1 VALKKSTVPQIL
13 IVDNDP
19 DVLSLFGGYL
29 RANGLYT
36 VLTGTGRACLDEVKK
51 FKKRFDIIILDTDLY
66 DQKGVEVAKR
76 ILELNPDQKIIMTTT
91 SSTDKLKRELTSV
104 DISLENILLKP
115 FRLFQLLS
123 TVKYAISRINN
134 IGLKDHVLASYQS
147 STDEIQDAVQFLK
160 TGIKYNECVMIV
172 TRRDSGLDEISEAFT
187 VNGIDAGKLLSNN
200 SLLLVDN
207 KEWYIPDDKVDKHRI
222 IDQWNDLVNR
232 SLVSGKKGL
241 RAFCMMDTF
250 FEHNFVEELV
260 DYEHELPPRFDNPFL
275 AICAYKQS
283 DLDKLSNSQR
293 ARMVECHNPVW
304 IQN

>member
-1 VALKKSTVPQIL
+1 M
-13 IVDNDP
+13 DNDP
-19 DVLSLFGGYL
+19 DVLSLFGAYL

-36 VLTGTGRACLDEVKK
+36 VLTSTGSACLDEFKK

-66 DQKGVEVAKR
+66 DQKGVEVAKE

-91 SSTDKLKRELTSV
+91 SNTDKLKRELTSG

-123 TVKYAISRINN
+123 TVKHAISRINN
-134 IGLKDHVLASYQS
+134 IGLKDHVLASYKS
-147 STDEIQDAVQFLK
+147 STDEIQDVVQFLK
-160 TGIKYNECVMIV
+160 NGIKNNECVMIV
-172 TRRDSGLDEISEAFT
+172 ARRDSGTDEISEAFT
-187 VNGIDAGKLLSNN
+187 ANGIDAGKLMSNS

-207 KEWYIPDDKVDKHRI
+207 KEWYIPDEKVDKHRI

>member
-1 VALKKSTVPQIL
+1 
-13 IVDNDP
+13 VDNDP
-19 DVLSLFGGYL
+19 DVLNLFGGYL

-36 VLTGTGRACLDEVKK
+36 VLTGTGRTCLDEVKK
-51 FKKRFDIIILDTDLY
+51 FKRRFDVIILDTDLY
-66 DQKGVEVAKR
+66 DMKGVEVAKK
-76 ILELNPDQKIIMTTT
+76 IIELNPDQKIIMTTT
-91 SSTDKLKRELTSV
+91 SSTCMVERELTCV
-104 DISLENILLKP
+104 DIGLENILLKP
-115 FRLFQLLS
+115 FRLFQLIS
-123 TVKYAISRINN
+123 TIWHAISRINN

-147 STDEIQDAVQFLK
+147 SIDEIQDAVQFLK
-160 TGIKYNECVMIV
+160 SGIKNNECVMIV
-172 TRRDSGLDEISEAFT
+172 ARRDLDLAEIQKAFT
-187 VNGIDAGKLLSNN
+187 TNGIDIGKLMSNN

-207 KEWYIPDDKVDKHRI
+207 KKWYIPDEKVDKHRI

-260 DYEHELPPRFDNPFL
+260 DYEHELPRRFDIPFL

-293 ARMVECHNPVW
+293 ARMDECHNPIW

>member
-66 DQKGVEVAKR
+66 DQKGVEVAKE

-115 FRLFQLLS
+115 FRLFQLLT
-123 TVKYAISRINN
+123 TVKHAISRINN

-172 TRRDSGLDEISEAFT
+172 ARRDSGLDEISEAFT

-232 SLVSGKKGL
+232 SLIRGKKGL

-260 DYEHELPPRFDNPFL
+260 DYENELPRSFDIPFL

-283 DLDKLSNSQR
+283 DIDKFSNSQR
-293 ARMVECHNPVW
+293 ARMVECHSPVW

>member
-172 TRRDSGLDEISEAFT
+172 ARRDSGLDEISEAFT

>member
-172 TRRDSGLDEISEAFT
+172 ARRDSGLDEISEAFT

-207 KEWYIPDDKVDKHRI
+207 KEWYIPDEKVDKHRI

-260 DYEHELPPRFDNPFL
+260 DYENELPRSFDIPFL

-283 DLDKLSNSQR
+283 DIDKFSNSQR
-293 ARMVECHNPVW
+293 ARMVECHSPVW

>member
-1 VALKKSTVPQIL
+1 VALKKSTLPQIL

-19 DVLSLFGGYL
+19 DVLNLFGGYL
-29 RANGLYT
+29 QANGLYT
-36 VLTGTGRACLDEVKK
+36 VLTETGRACLDEVKK
-51 FKKRFDIIILDTDLY
+51 FRKRFDIIILDTDLY
-66 DQKGVEVAKR
+66 DLNGVKVAKK
-76 ILELNPDQKIIMTTT
+76 ILDLNPDQKIIMTTT
-91 SSTDKLKRELTSV
+91 SSTDILEKELTSA
-104 DISLENILLKP
+104 DIGLENILLKP

-123 TVKYAISRINN
+123 TVRHAISRINN
-134 IGLKDHVLASYQS
+134 FGLKDHVLASYQS

-160 TGIKYNECVMIV
+160 NGIKSNECVMIV
-172 TRRDSGLDEISEAFT
+172 ARRDSALDEILETFT
-187 VNGIDAGKLLSNN
+187 INGIDAGKLMSNN

-207 KEWYIPDDKVDKHRI
+207 KEWYIPDEKVEKHRI

-260 DYEHELPPRFDNPFL
+260 DYEHELPLRFDIPFL
-275 AICAYKQS
+275 AICAYKQI

-293 ARMVECHNPVW
+293 ARMVKCHNPVW

>member
-1 VALKKSTVPQIL
+1 
-13 IVDNDP
+13 VDNDP

-66 DQKGVEVAKR
+66 DQKGVEVAKW

-91 SSTDKLKRELTSV
+91 SSTDKLQREVTSMN
-104 DISLENILLKP
+104 ISLENILLKP

-123 TVKYAISRINN
+123 TVKHAISRINN

-160 TGIKYNECVMIV
+160 NGIKNNECVMIV
-172 TRRDSGLDEISEAFT
+172 ARRDSGLDEISEAFT
-187 VNGIDAGKLLSNN
+187 VNGIDAGKLMSNN

-207 KEWYIPDDKVDKHRI
+207 KEWYIPDEKVDKHRI

-260 DYEHELPPRFDNPFL
+260 DYEHELPLRFDNPFL

-304 IQN
+304 IQD

>member
-123 TVKYAISRINN
+123 TVKHAISRINN

>member
-123 TVKYAISRINN
+123 TVKHAISRINN

-187 VNGIDAGKLLSNN
+187 VNGIDSGKLLSNN

-207 KEWYIPDDKVDKHRI
+207 KEWYIPDEKVDKHRI

>member
-1 VALKKSTVPQIL
+1 
-13 IVDNDP
+13 VDNDP

-123 TVKYAISRINN
+123 TVKHAISRINN

-207 KEWYIPDDKVDKHRI
+207 KEWYIPDEKVDKHRI

-250 FEHNFVEELV
+250 FEHNFVGELV
-260 DYEHELPPRFDNPFL
+260 DYEHELPPRFDNSFL

>member
-1 VALKKSTVPQIL
+1 
-13 IVDNDP
+13 
-19 DVLSLFGGYL
+19 
-29 RANGLYT
+29 
-36 VLTGTGRACLDEVKK
+36 
-51 FKKRFDIIILDTDLY
+51 
-66 DQKGVEVAKR
+66 
-76 ILELNPDQKIIMTTT
+76 
-91 SSTDKLKRELTSV
+91 
-104 DISLENILLKP
+104 
-115 FRLFQLLS
+115 
-123 TVKYAISRINN
+123 
-134 IGLKDHVLASYQS
+134 
-147 STDEIQDAVQFLK
+147 
-160 TGIKYNECVMIV
+160 
-172 TRRDSGLDEISEAFT
+172 
-187 VNGIDAGKLLSNN
+187 VNGIDTDKLMSNN

-207 KEWYIPDDKVDKHRI
+207 KEWYIPDEKVDKHRI